1 MFFKDKLKL
10 VKLPVSRI
18 LPNPAQP
25 RKDFDQAALESL
37 AQSIKENGLLQPVT
51 VRRENGGYT
60 LIAGE
65 RRLRAC
71 KLAGLKEIPAIVTE
85 CAPED
90 SAVLALLENLQRK
103 DLQTFE
109 QANAL
114 VNLLREW
121 HITQEE
127 AAKRLGISQ
136 SYLANKLRLLKLSPE
151 EQSEILEY
159 KLTERHARALLRVDD
174 GQPAAEAVAPGGG
187 EGPHRGPDRGAGHG
201 SHPAQTHPGQAQA
214 HLCGEGHPPVYQHH
228 RPRRGRHENR
238 GHPGQGGEKGDRGVY
253 RVHGA
258 HPQKPQ
264 STSLTHSLIH
274 FHRRGGEAKA
284 SLPFPFYVN
293 QIGKP
298 TAGRGNSPPPLGEVV
313 CHRKA
318 ERASAL
324 FPAHSLR
331 QARPCFT

>member
-103 DLQTFE
+103 DLQMFE

-136 SYLANKLRLLKLSPE
+136 SFCCGWTTAACGRGCC
-151 EQSEILEY
+151 
-159 KLTERHARALLRVDD
+159 ARW
-174 GQPAAEAVAPGGG
+174 G
-187 EGPHRGPDRGAGHG
+187 RGA
-201 SHPAQTHPGQAQA
+201 SPWPRQRSWSRRPSSPNPPGASPSA
-214 HLCGEGHPPVYQHH
+214 PLW
-228 RPRRGRHENR
+228 RRTS
-238 GHPGQGGEKGDRGVY
+238 
-253 RVHGA
+253 A
-258 HPQKPQ
+258 CL
-264 STSLTHSLIH
+264 STPSTTQWT
-274 FHRRGGEAKA
+274 
-284 SLPFPFYVN
+284 P
-293 QIGKP
+293 
-298 TAGRGNSPPPLGEVV
+298 
-313 CHRKA
+313 
-318 ERASAL
+318 
-324 FPAHSLR
+324 
-331 QARPCFT
+331 